1 MKAEETVHTQ
11 IHGPWSSQISCG
23 IQALSQWMILW
34 YGMNVQ
40 SATVPY
46 MQMQFHFPVISIGND
61 QESPCGLLQYIDSV
75 LVGYCT
81 ILCKLH
87 QRFQYTKEFL
97 QIIFITD
104 FRYLSPDDIELI
116 IKNRFNRCFRWNCLI
131 KWFYLRKYTKKSIF
145 SIRNISLARGLT
157 SIF

>member
-87 QRFQYTKEFL
+87 QRFQFINGFL
-97 QIIFITD
+97 HVITHSNSPIFGHWKVSRISHWIFATPYI
-104 FRYLSPDDIELI
+104 FMLEMINVLTADDWSTICI
-116 IKNRFNRCFRWNCLI
+116 SNKP
-131 KWFYLRKYTKKSIF
+131 F
-145 SIRNISLARGLT
+145 SEWD
-157 SIF
+157 